1 MWLILRG
8 IIIAVGLV
16 VASGTLLSLSR
27 HPHWLIRV
35 WDFPRPHLAVLAA
48 LAGGVYA
55 VFFSTWTWA
64 EWGFVLI
71 QTVCATWQ
79 FIRIFPYT
87 PLAPRQ
93 VKKTRT
99 PIAAASL
106 RFLISNVL
114 MENRH
119 ARLLLQAI
127 QETDPDLILAIE
139 IDPWWETQLKPL
151 ERTYPHVVSWPQMN
165 HYGMALF
172 SRLRLIDPQVEFLV
186 QDDIPSIHT
195 WVELP
200 NGQRF
205 FLHGLHPRPPE
216 PIRDQDATPRDAELV
231 LVGRAVGE
239 DERPTVVAG
248 DLNDVAWSHTTR
260 LFLHLSRLLDP
271 RIGRGFYNTYNAHY
285 PIFRFS
291 LDHVFHSACFT
302 LNALR
307 RLRPI
312 GSDHFPIYIELQYEP
327 QAQAEQEQPPAEPE
341 QQREAQ
347 EKIDRA
353 AAQEGPLTEPPR
365 GG

>member
-1 MWLILRG
+1 MWIALQG
-8 IIIAVGLV
+8 ITIAIGLV

-27 HPHWLIRV
+27 QPHWLVRM

-48 LAGGVYA
+48 LVGGVYA
-55 VFFSTWTWA
+55 VWFSTWAWA

-71 QTVCATWQ
+71 QTACATWQ
-79 FIRIFPYT
+79 CIQIFPYT
-87 PLAPRQ
+87 PLAPLQ
-93 VKKTRT
+93 VQHPLNSVAET
-99 PIAAASL
+99 SL
-106 RFLISNVL
+106 RLLIANVL
-114 MENRH
+114 MENRQSH
-119 ARLLLQAI
+119 LLHQVI
-127 QETDPDLILAIE
+127 QETDPDLILAVE
-139 IDPWWETQLKPL
+139 IDHWWDVQLKPL
-151 ERTYPHVVSWPQMN
+151 EQTYPHTVRWPQTN

-172 SRLRLIDPQVEFLV
+172 SRLRLVDPQVEFLV

-200 NGQRF
+200 NGRRF

-239 DERPTVVAG
+239 DERPTIVAG

-260 LFLHLSRLLDP
+260 LFLRLSRLLDP
-271 RIGRGFYNTYNAHY
+271 RIGRGFYNSYNAHY
-285 PIFRFS
+285 PIFRFA

-302 LNALR
+302 LRTLR
-307 RLRPI
+307 RLPYI
-312 GSDHFPIYIELQYEP
+312 GSDHFPLYVELHYEP
-327 QAQAEQEQPPAEPE
+327 QAQAEQWQPPAEPE

-353 AAQEGPLTEPPR
+353 VAQEGPLTEPPR